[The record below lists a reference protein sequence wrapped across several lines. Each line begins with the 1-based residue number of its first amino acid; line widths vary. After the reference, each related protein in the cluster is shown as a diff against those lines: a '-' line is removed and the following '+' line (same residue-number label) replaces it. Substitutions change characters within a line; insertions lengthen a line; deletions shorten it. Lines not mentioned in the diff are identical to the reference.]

1 MKTFFYTGSND
12 ANVSGMSSKVW
23 KINRAGRTVTTWWG
37 AINLVKRRIVRVG
50 VLQSKSRTFRTLD
63 DAIAHEGERIRK
75 KEAKGYETTPRRR
88 R

>member
-1 MKTFFYTGSND
+1 MKTFFYTGRND
-12 ANVSGMSSKVW
+12 ANKGGMSSKVW

-37 AINLVKRRIVRVG
+37 AVNLVNRRIAGVG
-50 VLQSKSRTFRTLD
+50 ELQSKSRTFRTVD
-63 DAIAHEGERIRK
+63 DAIAHEGERIRR